1 MKALKHLFKSIKIG
15 SMQVKNRVVMAPM
28 GTNLASPVG
37 EVTQNLINYL
47 EFRARGGV
55 GLIITEDATIGP
67 KYHWNTLSLA
77 DDRFIPGWQNLTD
90 ALHVQGAKVMPQI
103 MHPAF
108 NAPSALNDGAQP
120 VSASPI
126 PSRVL
131 KEIPRELTMNEI
143 QEIIQQF
150 GEAARRAKE
159 GGCDGVQIH
168 CAHMHHL
175 LGGFLTPY
183 HNKRTDQYG
192 GTLEGR
198 LRLPL
203 EVLRQV
209 RSKVGPDF
217 AILIRISG
225 DEHLPGGLTIEET
238 KFIAPLLVEAGA
250 DAIHISAGSSMLPW
264 MAVPPT
270 GSPQAP
276 NAPLA
281 AAVKEVVDVPVIVV
295 GRITQPWAAENVLA
309 KRYADMV
316 AMGRALLAD
325 PEWSNKAARGNWKD
339 IAPCIGDTM
348 CMRNLASKHSITCL
362 INPTLG
368 REREMTLVPDKSPKK
383 VLVIGGGPAGLQ
395 AARTA
400 ALRGHEV
407 TLMERGPKLGGQ
419 FLLASFPPMKQE
431 YTCAIQYL
439 ARQVHKVGVKVKL
452 SQEATPEVIEKHQ
465 PDVVILATGGL
476 PLIPTGIPGIR
487 GENVFSAW
495 DVLAGRVF
503 PGPRVLIIGGG
514 KVGCE
519 TADYL
524 AHPVDDLNPLGIR
537 VTILEMMDNVVLDDL
552 TPCRSILIQRL
563 KNKGINIITQAKV
576 TEILT
581 DGVKYLKNGREE
593 KIAGMN
599 AIVVA
604 VGTKSDSVLSTKLE
618 GSTIPTFVIGDAKK
632 PRDALE
638 AIAEGAEVGRKV

>member
-1 MKALKHLFKSIKIG
+1 MNELKHLFRPIKLGSIEI
-15 SMQVKNRVVMAPM
+15 KNRIVMAPM
-28 GTNLASPVG
+28 GTNFATHEG
-37 EVTQNLINYL
+37 EVTKSLINHY
-47 EFRARGGV
+47 ETRAKGGV
-55 GLIITEDATIGP
+55 GLVIGEDTTIGP
-67 KYHWNTLSLA
+67 KYIKNTLSLA

-90 ALHVQGAKVMPQI
+90 ALHPYGAKIMPQLI
-103 MHPAF
+103 HPAF

-150 GEAARRAKE
+150 GDAARRAKE
-159 GGCDGVQIH
+159 GGCDGVQVH

-209 RSKVGPDF
+209 RSKVGLDF

-225 DEHLPGGLTIEET
+225 DEYLPGGRTIEESQY
-238 KFIAPLLVEAGA
+238 IAPLLVEAGA
-250 DAIHISAGSSMLPW
+250 DAIHISAGTSGSPFTT
-264 MAVPPT
+264 PPT
-270 GSPQAP
+270 GSSQAP

-309 KRYADMV
+309 TGKADMV
-316 AMGRALLAD
+316 AMGRVLLAD
-325 PEWSNKAARGNWKD
+325 PEWPNKAAGGNWED
-339 IAPCIGDTM
+339 IAPCIGDMM
-348 CMRNLASKHSITCL
+348 CMRNLALKHPITCL

-368 REREMTLVPDKSPKK
+368 REQEMTLAAAESPKN
-383 VLVIGGGPAGLQ
+383 VLVVGGGPAGLE
-395 AARTA
+395 AARVA
-400 ALRGHEV
+400 ALRGHKV
-407 TLMERGPKLGGQ
+407 TLMEKASKLGGQ
-419 FLLASFPPMKQE
+419 LLLAAFAPMKQE
-431 YTCAIQYL
+431 YTQAVQYMTTQ
-439 ARQVHKVGVKVKL
+439 AHKAGVKVKL
-452 SQEATPEVIEKHQ
+452 EQEVTPEIIEEHQ

-476 PLIPTGIPGIR
+476 PLIPTGIPGIC
-487 GENVFSAW
+487 GENVVTAW
-495 DVLAGRVF
+495 DVLSGRVF

-524 AHPVDDLNPLGIR
+524 AHPVDDLNPLGNR

-552 TPCRSILIQRL
+552 TLWRSVLIQRL

-576 TEILT
+576 TEILP
-581 DGVKYLKNGREE
+581 DGVKYVKNTREE
-593 KIAGMN
+593 KIGGMN

-618 GSTIPTFVIGDAKK
+618 GSTIPTFVIGDAKE

-638 AIAEGAEVGRKV
+638 AIAEGAEAGRKI